1 MPSDAVFPFLLESNY
16 RYETIEPRY
25 YGAREYAG
33 FPVRVCMP
41 VPAGMCRPDDRMEL
55 RDDGGQAVP
64 CLARPLLLWA
74 DGSVR
79 VWDVLFPASLRRT
92 EQFTYTL
99 QKGDGTG
106 SLPVRALMIPP
117 EVTVSVT
124 LGDGAVLRCRVA
136 LPPLP
141 KAMEPACWEN
151 ETDFEL
157 TRMGEYPAFRGTI
170 VRKAWSWNPGA
181 EFAIRLINV
190 SPFEMLEVKEA
201 RLEFN
206 LPGSGA
212 PRYTV
217 WHALNT
223 AAGPRIA
230 EGTTPFTV
238 RADAGGIHVSDIAQL
253 GLAETDFPPYERG
266 PYLGMVEN
274 WTGMTD
280 GEAAWVLAV
289 PEAAER
295 GPKGWR
301 VDGRHVTLEL
311 HPGWGEP
318 LLWRQG
324 MALFQRWCLSQLPKE
339 STGEELMDE
348 GLRWLRPPIVTVPT
362 ETYQAAGWRV
372 TFPYQPERY
381 PRTEFTIRELWNF
394 SWVRGTFNWGDDGFE
409 KGRRNHEYDFIANA
423 AKEFARTGHTEL
435 WKLCRSA
442 AEHMMHTDFVA
453 VSADPWKEGGV
464 PAHCRDHT
472 AGAAYPSHM
481 WVEGLLLYHQLS
493 GDPYA
498 LKVAMRV
505 GDFFLKYIDERFQ
518 VVQGT
523 GREMGWTLV
532 ALGALYDVTREERYL
547 NGIRKIV
554 DFYLER
560 GVEHFFP
567 TDATFCIGVA
577 VIGFDRV
584 RPFYRNEEIGRFMLG
599 VLDWIMAHRCD
610 DLGIFDYWHDSERK
624 AFPYIQAHLP
634 EALNL
639 GYRLSGDLKYLK
651 AAWRLFQIHQGGAPL
666 TVQHKYGPPESG
678 YAGGYH
684 ITWTMGCLQSFAE
697 QGWLDTAQYSEP
709 WSADCQSARVG

>member
-1 MPSDAVFPFLLESNY
+1 MPCNAVFPFLLESNY
-16 RYETIEPRY
+16 RYETVEPRY
-25 YGAREYAG
+25 YGAREYAD
-33 FPVRVCMP
+33 FPVRVCLP
-41 VPAGMCRPDDRMEL
+41 VPEGMCRPEERMEL
-55 RDDGGQAVP
+55 RNGGGQAVP
-64 CLARPLLLWA
+64 CLARPQLRWA

-79 VWDVLFPASLRRT
+79 VWDVWFPADLKRT

-106 SLPVRALMIPP
+106 SLPMRALMVPL

-124 LGDGAVLRCRVA
+124 LGDGAELRRRIE
-136 LPPLP
+136 LPPLT
-141 KAMEPACWEN
+141 MTTEPACWED
-151 ETDFEL
+151 ETAFEL
-157 TRMGEYPAFRGTI
+157 TRAGEYQAFRGAI
-170 VRKAWSWNPGA
+170 VRKAWNWYPGA
-181 EFAIRLINV
+181 EFAIRLINAG
-190 SPFEMLEVKEA
+190 PFETLEVKEV
-201 RLEFN
+201 RLDFD
-206 LPGSGA
+206 LPGSGTS
-212 PRYTV
+212 RDTV

-223 AAGPRIA
+223 AAGPRLA
-230 EGTTPFTV
+230 ESPTPFTI
-238 RADAGGIHVSDIAQL
+238 RADAGGAHVSDPAQL
-253 GLAETDFPPYERG
+253 GLVENDFPPYERG
-266 PYLGMVEN
+266 DYLGMVEN
-274 WTGMTD
+274 WTAMTD
-280 GEAAWVLAV
+280 DEAAWVLAV

-295 GPKGWR
+295 FPKGWR
-301 VDGRHVTLEL
+301 VDGRHITLEL
-311 HPGWGEP
+311 HPGWAEP
-318 LLWRQG
+318 LAWRQG
-324 MALFQRWCLSQLPKE
+324 MALYQRWCLSRLPQE
-339 STGEELMDE
+339 SMAEDLMDE

-362 ETYQAAGWRV
+362 ESYMAAGWRV
-372 TFPYQPERY
+372 TFPYQPEKY
-381 PRTEFTIRELWNF
+381 PRTEFAIRELWNF
-394 SWVRGTFNWGDDGFE
+394 SWTPGTFHWGDDMFP
-409 KGRRNHEYDFIANA
+409 KRRNHEYDFIANA

-481 WVEGLLLYHQLS
+481 WVEGLLLYHMLS

-523 GREMGWTLV
+523 AREMGWTLV
-532 ALGALYDVTREERYL
+532 ALGALYDITREERYL

-554 DFYLER
+554 DYYLER
-560 GVEHFFP
+560 GAEQFFP

-584 RPFYRNEEIGRFMLG
+584 RPFYRHDEISRFMLG
-599 VLDWIMAHRCD
+599 VLDWIMAQRCD
-610 DLGIFDYWHDSERK
+610 GLGIFDYWHDSERK
-624 AFPYIQAHLP
+624 AFVYIQAHLP

-639 GYRLSGDLKYLK
+639 GYRLSGDLKYLR

-697 QGWLDTAQYSEP
+697 QGWLDKVQYLEP
-709 WSADCQSARVG
+709 EAMLSAE